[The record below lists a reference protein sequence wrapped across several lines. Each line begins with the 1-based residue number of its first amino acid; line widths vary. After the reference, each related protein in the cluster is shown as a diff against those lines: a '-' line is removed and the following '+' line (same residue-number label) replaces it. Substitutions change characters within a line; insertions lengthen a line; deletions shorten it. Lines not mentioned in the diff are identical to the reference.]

1 MQVQRCPTVTVTL
14 PHQCATKGSKR
25 VTRQTLNYFS
35 TEEFFKEAYGTNA
48 QQRILIPI
56 SQSSEYSHFQG
67 YLQHFV
73 LVKLATSSVR
83 VKDLESKFA
92 CRSLSH
98 FFACRTI

>member
-14 PHQCATKGSKR
+14 PHQCATKGSKG

-56 SQSSEYSHFQG
+56 LQSSEYSYFQG
-67 YLQHFV
+67 YLHHFV
-73 LVKLATSSVR
+73 LVKLATSVR
-83 VKDLESKFA
+83 VKDLEIKFA
-92 CRSLSH
+92 CRNLSH
-98 FFACRTI
+98 VFACRTI